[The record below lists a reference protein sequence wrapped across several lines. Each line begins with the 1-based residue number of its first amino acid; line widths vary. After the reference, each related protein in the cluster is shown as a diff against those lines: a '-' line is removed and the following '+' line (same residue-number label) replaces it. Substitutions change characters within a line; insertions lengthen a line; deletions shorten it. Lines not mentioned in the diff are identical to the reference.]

1 MHCRTNKSSLLRLRS
16 SKDETFQLGYANE
29 NGENFES
36 LTVKHFTAAAEA
48 NYYASY
54 NADSFYQLDF
64 SEDPFDGKTKTDVQ
78 IKNTG
83 NTDAYIRVAVVV
95 NWKTSSGNIWA
106 KAPEAGTDYTL
117 VLGTGWKRG
126 NDGYYYYSLS
136 VPATDDQQTGI
147 DERVIGSF
155 LTIRKLKDGP
165 TGSDGARCELSVEI
179 LASAIQTTADA
190 VTAWSSGVAEMES
203 NGMLTVQAANAD

>member
-1 MHCRTNKSSLLRLRS
+1 MKRKINKRTVALLISLAVLLTVVVTATVAYIVHRTQTVIN
-16 SKDETFQLGYANE
+16 TFQPSSVSCAVVEGPEHAY
-29 NGENFES
+29 
-36 LTVKHFTAAAEA
+36 TV
-48 NYYASY
+48 
-54 NADSFYQLDF
+54 
-64 SEDPFDGKTKTDVQ
+64 
-78 IKNTG
+78 KNTG
-83 NTDAYIRVAVVV
+83 DTDAYIRVAVAV

-147 DERVIGSF
+147 DERVIGSY
-155 LTIRKLKDGP
+155 LTVRKLKDGP
-165 TGSDGARCELSVEI
+165 AGSDGAQCELSVEI

-190 VTAWSSGVAEMES
+190 VTAWSSGVAEMEP
-203 NGMLTVQAANAD
+203 NGTLTVQAAGID